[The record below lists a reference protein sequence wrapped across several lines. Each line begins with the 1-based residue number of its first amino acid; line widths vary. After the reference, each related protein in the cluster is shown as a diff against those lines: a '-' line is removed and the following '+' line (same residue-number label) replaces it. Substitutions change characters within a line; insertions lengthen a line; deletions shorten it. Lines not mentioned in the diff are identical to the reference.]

1 MISPRPHNL
10 PKLKQSKIHPVGPVP
25 WDSRP
30 RLGPIHRELPTL
42 DGLKLLSKV
51 GSVPWDSRVRSTG
64 NSQP

>member
-10 PKLKQSKIHPVGPVP
+10 PKLKQSKIHPMGPVP

-42 DGLKLLSKV
+42 DGLKLLSKI
-51 GSVPWDSRVRSTG
+51 SYLDT
-64 NSQP
+64 